1 MFTRE
6 AVYGL
11 KLKIN
16 CMKFTANGRDGIE
29 TAFGRRY
36 TFSLEYDE
44 VVIEEATAKHD
55 RPEEYC
61 GNKNVK
67 YEVGEK
73 ISGKKVWGS
82 SDKRLGRI
90 KKGLSGERS
99 GRHSRQTV
107 EIQGKECYAE
117 IITSWTAESIEI
129 HPLEYIKLNALQKSK
144 N

>member
-1 MFTRE
+1 
-6 AVYGL
+6 
-11 KLKIN
+11 
-16 CMKFTANGRDGIE
+16 MKFTASGRDGIE
-29 TAFGRRY
+29 TSAGRRY

-44 VVIEEATAKHD
+44 VVIEEAAIESK

-61 GNKNVK
+61 GNKNIK

-99 GRHSRQTV
+99 GRHSRQIT
-107 EIQGKECYAE
+107 EIQGSECYAE
-117 IITSWTAESIEI
+117 IITSWTSESIEI
-129 HPLEYIKLNALQKSK
+129 HPLEYIKHNALQQD
-144 N
+144 